1 MEVSSEL
8 LIAIAVLGVVFIA
21 YQECKEDKEEDVL
34 HSPPASSRPSPPPSP
49 VAAAATPNRQPE
61 EEEEEYHDMAVAD
74 AAHSYKLEYD
84 RRFDESGHGAALE
97 RRRSVLRQEAAAA
110 SRPDPYM
117 RLDGGQ

>member
-8 LIAIAVLGVVFIA
+8 LIAIAVLGIVYIA
-21 YQECKEDKEEDVL
+21 YQECKEDNKEEATPV
-34 HSPPASSRPSPPPSP
+34 HSPPTTSTPPPPSPPASPPASPTT
-49 VAAAATPNRQPE
+49 AEQQ
-61 EEEEEYHDMAVAD
+61 EYREMAVAD
-74 AAHSYKLEYD
+74 AAESYKLEYD

-117 RLDGGQ
+117 R

>member
-8 LIAIAVLGVVFIA
+8 LIAIAVLGIVYIA
-21 YQECKEDKEEDVL
+21 YQECKEDNKEEATPV
-34 HSPPASSRPSPPPSP
+34 HSPPTSTPPPPASPPPASP
-49 VAAAATPNRQPE
+49 ASPTTEQQ
-61 EEEEEYHDMAVAD
+61 EYRGMAVAD

-117 RLDGGQ
+117 R